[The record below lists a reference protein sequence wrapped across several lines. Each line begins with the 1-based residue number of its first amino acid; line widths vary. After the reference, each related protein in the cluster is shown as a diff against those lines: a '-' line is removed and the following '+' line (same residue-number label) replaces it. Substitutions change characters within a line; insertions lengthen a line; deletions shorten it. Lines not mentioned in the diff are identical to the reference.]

1 MPAASPVLRD
11 LWVDPQDVFAALIR
25 ESPDA
30 QIFWLDAGPDADA
43 GWSWIGTG
51 SSASAGEVRDV
62 VVSRS
67 PVGDAPAGRVRGGW
81 VGWVGYEAGAS
92 AATAPVAVDHAPHQA
107 WLRIERLISF
117 DHASHRVW
125 SVLGDMP
132 EVGGAASFA
141 SVGSATPRVSR
152 ARVSAADYADQVR
165 ACREAIRRGD
175 AYQLCLTTRFEVD
188 GAVDPLAAHDALRRA
203 TPSHHGA
210 LLRFGATSL
219 VSATP
224 ERFLEAVDGVL
235 RTHPI
240 KGTRPRGVTAEED
253 ARLVAELRDDPK
265 ERAENVMIVDLMR
278 NDLARVCDPATVTVE
293 RLLEVESYPAVHQ
306 LVSTIAGR
314 VTPGTT
320 VGHVLDAVFPA
331 GSMTGA
337 PKLSAMTI
345 LHGLERAPRGAF
357 AGCFGWVGD
366 DGELDLAMTIR
377 TIVVHPAG
385 AYIGAGGGITWGSVP
400 EAEVDEVALKAAA
413 PLAAI
418 GATLPPDWVSGRPLT

>member
-1 MPAASPVLRD
+1 MPAASPVARD
-11 LWVDPQDVFAALIR
+11 LWVDPRAVFDALIR
-25 ESPDA
+25 ETPHA
-30 QIFWLDAGPDADA
+30 PIFWLDAGPDADA

-51 SSASAGEVRDV
+51 SSAPAGEVRAV
-62 VVSRS
+62 AVSRS
-67 PVGDAPAGRVRGGW
+67 PAVASPAGRVRGGW
-81 VGWVGYEAGAS
+81 VGWVGYESGAS
-92 AATAPVAVDHAPHQA
+92 RAAAPVAADDAPEQA
-107 WLRIERLISF
+107 WVRIERLISF
-117 DHASHRVW
+117 DHASRRVW

-132 EVGGAASFA
+132 EVGDAASVTA
-141 SVGSATPRVSR
+141 VASATPRVSR
-152 ARVSAADYADQVR
+152 ARVSAAAYADQVR

-188 GAVDPLAAHDALRRA
+188 GLVDPIAAHDALRRA

-210 LLRFGATSL
+210 LLRFGVSAL

-224 ERFLEAVDGVL
+224 ERFLGVVDGVL

-240 KGTRPRGVTAEED
+240 KGTRRRGATAAED
-253 ARLVAELRDDPK
+253 ARLAAELRDDPK

-278 NDLARVCDPATVTVE
+278 NDLSRVCEPSTVTVE
-293 RLLEVESYPAVHQ
+293 RLLEVETYPAVHQ

-314 VTPGTT
+314 VAPGTT
-320 VGHVLDAVFPA
+320 VGDLLDAVFPA

-377 TIVVHPAG
+377 TIVVHPGG
-385 AYIGAGGGITWGSVP
+385 AYVGAGGGITWGSRP
-400 EAEVDEVALKAAA
+400 QAEVDEVAVKATA

-418 GATLPPDWVSGRPLT
+418 GAALPPDWAR